1 MFWFPGSQFI
11 ENRMFERVY
20 SCAQGTNV
28 DEGRSASTSSEQSIS
43 SDVPSSN
50 RPQPLAKSVSPLK
63 RCAGLLPTADFVESN
78 MPFRMARDGDHR
90 RIKLWLCYF
99 HARLVAELD
108 SDTLYSLRSRAKH
121 REIVPGRPFEQP
133 RHPTDMVRMMVS
145 K

>member
-90 RIKLWLCYF
+90 RIKLCLCYF
-99 HARLVAELD
+99 HARLVAE
-108 SDTLYSLRSRAKH
+108 SGRDTLHTLLTSANTSQT
-121 REIVPGRPFEQP
+121 VP
-133 RHPTDMVRMMVS
+133 V
-145 K
+145 